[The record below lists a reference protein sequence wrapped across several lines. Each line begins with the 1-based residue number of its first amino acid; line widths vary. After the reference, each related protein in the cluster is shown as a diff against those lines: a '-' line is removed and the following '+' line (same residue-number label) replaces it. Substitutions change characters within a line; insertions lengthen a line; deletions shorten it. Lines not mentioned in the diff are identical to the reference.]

1 MKVAVIGGGA
11 SGLMAAYAAASCG
24 NDVTVYEKNNK
35 CGKKIYITGKGRC
48 NFTNAVSPQDFMQKI
63 VRGGKF
69 LTGALYSFPPDAAI
83 DFFKRGGMPVKVE
96 RGNRAFPSS
105 DKASDVTK
113 CLEKYC
119 KNAGVRICL
128 DEEVCDYTI
137 LNSTVLDIITSK
149 GRYPVDKI
157 IVCTGGLSYPSTG
170 STGDGYKFALKA
182 GHKIV
187 APVPS
192 LCGLNI
198 SGSFC
203 AAMQGLSLKNVK
215 LTARSGGKT
224 IFSELGEM
232 LFTHFGISGPLALS
246 LSSVIAGS
254 DLSGVELFLDFKP
267 ALDENTLDARILRDF
282 SEAENRDIANCLKG
296 LLPVSAVVPVLNRV
310 GIAPDKK
317 VNSVTRAERRALL
330 TTLKKFDMIVTSL
343 RGFEEAII
351 TAGGVDLREISPK
364 TMESKLVS
372 GLYFCGEVLNVDA
385 FTGGFNMHI
394 AFATGFAAGSSI
406 KP

>member
-1 MKVAVIGGGA
+1 
-11 SGLMAAYAAASCG
+11 
-24 NDVTVYEKNNK
+24 
-35 CGKKIYITGKGRC
+35 
-48 NFTNAVSPQDFMQKI
+48 MQKI

-137 LNSTVLDIITSK
+137 LNSTVSDIITSK

-215 LTARSGGKT
+215 LTARRGGKT

-254 DLSGVELFLDFKP
+254 DLSGLEL
-267 ALDENTLDARILRDF
+267 
-282 SEAENRDIANCLKG
+282 SEAENRDMANCLKG
-296 LLPVSAVVPVLNRV
+296 LLPVSAVVPVLNRA
-310 GIAPDKK
+310 GIAQDKK

>member
-1 MKVAVIGGGA
+1 
-11 SGLMAAYAAASCG
+11 
-24 NDVTVYEKNNK
+24 
-35 CGKKIYITGKGRC
+35 
-48 NFTNAVSPQDFMQKI
+48 
-63 VRGGKF
+63 
-69 LTGALYSFPPDAAI
+69 
-83 DFFKRGGMPVKVE
+83 
-96 RGNRAFPSS
+96 
-105 DKASDVTK
+105 
-113 CLEKYC
+113 
-119 KNAGVRICL
+119 
-128 DEEVCDYTI
+128 
-137 LNSTVLDIITSK
+137 
-149 GRYPVDKI
+149 
-157 IVCTGGLSYPSTG
+157 
-170 STGDGYKFALKA
+170 
-182 GHKIV
+182 
-187 APVPS
+187 
-192 LCGLNI
+192 
-198 SGSFC
+198 
-203 AAMQGLSLKNVK
+203 MQGLSLKNVK
-215 LTARSGGKT
+215 LTARRGGKT

-282 SEAENRDIANCLKG
+282 SEAENRDMANCLKG
-296 LLPVSAVVPVLNRV
+296 LLPVSAVVPVLNRA
-310 GIAPDKK
+310 GIALDKK